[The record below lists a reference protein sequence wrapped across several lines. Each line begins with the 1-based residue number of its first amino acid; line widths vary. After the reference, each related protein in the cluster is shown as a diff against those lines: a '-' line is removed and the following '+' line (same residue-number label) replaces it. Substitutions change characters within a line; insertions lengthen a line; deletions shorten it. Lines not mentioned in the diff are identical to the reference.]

1 MQSTGH
7 NLNTVLLDAPEA
19 IYILD
24 NQGKILGCNNLAT
37 ALFGVGRLAAGLK
50 ISAFLDAEERQDYDQ
65 VFNQRVAEKAE
76 LFSIEFKL
84 KRDNVTYVIEQRTRL
99 IYEQGLPI
107 RLVASARD
115 ITEAVVNRKLFDRS
129 EEKYRNIIQ
138 NSSLGLLEVD
148 LNEIIQYANDAF
160 CEITGFSQAELI
172 GQNAIELLV
181 PESAPEVAEKVIE
194 VGEKRRE
201 GVADAYEIRIRCK
214 DGSVRWVLISGAPVY
229 DSFGK
234 LIGSIGIHHDIT
246 VQKQEQ
252 ILRENLLAELD
263 FSHKRLQ
270 RKQENLRII
279 YDFASSLLNKNS
291 VSEVFRHIAAS
302 LIGKLGFVDCIV
314 YHFNPKTN
322 ALEGDPSF
330 MRDVDGVDTGITPLI
345 SIPLGVG
352 ITGHS
357 ALNRKME
364 WVPDTALD
372 ARYIQDKKFINA
384 LNGDLII
391 DTNQLARRRCEIAVP
406 IINDD
411 ELLGVIDTGHPDP
424 DFFEEIHKDIL
435 ETFANL
441 AGVKIRQLTVSQSLV
456 ESESRTRSIIEYA
469 HDAVLTMDLT
479 GIIMEANQQASE
491 LFGYE
496 DQELVGM
503 SFISLL
509 TAENHPRFEELIRN
523 FSANSSIVSN
533 GFNLEVQTIAKSGKQ
548 SIMELGITEVRIRGD
563 AFVSVFARDV
573 TTRKRAEYEL
583 KQALNREAELNNLKT
598 RFINMAS
605 HEFRTP
611 LTSIQSC
618 ADLLSMVLSFDEAK
632 QKQKLETYVNRITNE
647 VSRLTSLMN
656 DILVIGRIESGKV
669 QFNPE
674 PTNLETFVR
683 QFQSEI
689 SGLGFPGRNF
699 KVLVSGTPVE
709 FSADRQLL
717 NHIMVNLISN
727 AFKYSTTAKEP
738 EVEIHY
744 QSEKITLSVRDYG
757 IGIPD
762 AEKKNIFQS
771 FFRAS
776 NVENIQGTGLGLV
789 IVKQFVDA
797 HGGTISLDSKEND
810 GTRVSIEFKIK
821 DESNTQL

>member
-1 MQSTGH
+1 MQATGH

-24 NQGKILGCNNLAT
+24 NQGKILGFNNLAT
-37 ALFGVGRLAAGLK
+37 QLFGVGRLAAGIK
-50 ISAFLDAEERQDYDQ
+50 ISEFLDAEEQQDYDQ
-65 VFNQRVAEKAE
+65 LLKQKLDEKAE
-76 LFSIEFKL
+76 LFSIEFKIR
-84 KRDNVTYVIEQRTRL
+84 RDSATYFIEQRTKL
-99 IYEQGLPI
+99 IHENGSPI

-115 ITEAVVNRKLFDRS
+115 ITDSVVNRKFFDRS

-160 CEITGFSQAELI
+160 CEITGYSKSELI

-181 PESAPEVAEKVIE
+181 PESAPEVVEKVIE
-194 VGEKRRE
+194 IGDKRRE

-279 YDFASSLLNKNS
+279 YDFASSLLDKNS
-291 VSEVFRHIAAS
+291 VSEVFRHIAGS

-322 ALEGDPSF
+322 VLEGDPSF
-330 MRDVDGVDTGITPLI
+330 MRDVDGVGTGMIPLI
-345 SIPLGVG
+345 SIPLGLG
-352 ITGHS
+352 ITGS
-357 ALNRKME
+357 AALNRKME

-372 ARYIQDKKFINA
+372 TRYIQDKKFINA
-384 LNGDLII
+384 QDGDLTI
-391 DTNQLARRRCEIAVP
+391 DINQLANRRSEIAVP
-406 IINDD
+406 IINGG

-469 HDAVLTMDLT
+469 HDAILTIDFS
-479 GIIMEANQQASE
+479 GIITEANQQASE

-503 SFISLL
+503 RFINLL
-509 TAENHPRFEELIRN
+509 ANESHSRFEELIRN
-523 FSANSSIVSN
+523 FGANSGIISN
-533 GFNLEVQTIAKSGKQ
+533 GFNLEVHANNKSGKQ

-563 AFVSVFARDV
+563 AFISVFARDI
-573 TTRKRAEYEL
+573 TMRKRAEYEL

-611 LTSIQSC
+611 LTSIQSS

-709 FSADRQLL
+709 FNADQQLL

-727 AFKYSTTAKEP
+727 AFKYSTPAREP
-738 EVEIHY
+738 EVMIDYQHEII
-744 QSEKITLSVRDYG
+744 SLSVRDYG
-757 IGIPD
+757 IGVPD
-762 AEKKNIFQS
+762 LEKKNLFQS

-797 HGGTISLDSKEND
+797 HGGTISLDSKENE
-810 GTRVSIEFKIK
+810 GTRVSIEFKIRK
-821 DESNTQL
+821 ESGPQL